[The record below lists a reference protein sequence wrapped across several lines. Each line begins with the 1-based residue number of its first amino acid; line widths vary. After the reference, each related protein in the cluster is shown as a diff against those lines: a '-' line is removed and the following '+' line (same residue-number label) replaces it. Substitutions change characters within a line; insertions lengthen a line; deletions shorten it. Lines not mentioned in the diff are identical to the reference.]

1 MKGLLHINILEDF
14 TTKQKYTH
22 KGNRMLIG
30 SSMLAVHAA
39 FLCSGS
45 FHRGLHRRCM
55 PWERKGTW
63 MKPWRSCESC
73 CAGVRMWI
81 YPTCEK
87 QEAIF
92 REAWL
97 SYKCCGQSV
106 PSKIPLWTRKLTFK
120 CLPVPGRYN
129 NTYSSDSHCTENFLP
144 PADIV
149 LTQWISSPKHCCND
163 VYYGVDSH
171 IIETWPELPV
181 FKWKLFYA
189 LYACDRR

>member
-39 FLCSGS
+39 FLYSGS

-81 YPTCEK
+81 YPTYVKNKKPPSERPGWK
-87 QEAIF
+87 
-92 REAWL
+92 
-97 SYKCCGQSV
+97 SYKCYGQSV
-106 PSKIPLWTRKLTFK
+106 LSKIPLWTRKLAFLSACQYLGDITILILLTAIALRTFYLQQTL
-120 CLPVPGRYN
+120 CSHNESPHQNTVAMTFIMGFTVP
-129 NTYSSDSHCTENFLP
+129 L
-144 PADIV
+144 
-149 LTQWISSPKHCCND
+149 
-163 VYYGVDSH
+163 
-171 IIETWPELPV
+171 
-181 FKWKLFYA
+181 
-189 LYACDRR
+189 

>member
-81 YPTCEK
+81 YPTCVK
-87 QEAIF
+87 N
-92 REAWL
+92 
-97 SYKCCGQSV
+97 KK
-106 PSKIPLWTRKLTFK
+106 PSSER
-120 CLPVPGRYN
+120 PGWVTN
-129 NTYSSDSHCTENFLP
+129 
-144 PADIV
+144 A
-149 LTQWISSPKHCCND
+149 
-163 VYYGVDSH
+163 VDSLCLARYH
-171 IIETWPELPV
+171 CGPENWPLSARQYLGDITILILLTAIAL
-181 FKWKLFYA
+181 KTFYLQQTLCSHNESPHQNTVA
-189 LYACDRR
+189 MTFIMGLTVTL